1 MLDIDG
7 IERYSVSKWG
17 ERVASKYLADLD
29 SAIAR
34 IAENPGLLQVCP
46 DTSLRLRF
54 HLVRE
59 HVPVCDAIGHH
70 VFILAVRYAAMD
82 LPHRL
87 AELEPQLLYECELL
101 ARRIANSRTQ

>member
-17 ERVASKYLADLD
+17 ERVANRYLADLD

-34 IAENPGLLQVCP
+34 IAENPGLLQGRR

-59 HVPVCDAIGHH
+59 HVLICDAIGDH
-70 VFILAVRYAAMD
+70 VFILAVRHAAMD

-87 AELEPQLLYECELL
+87 AELEPQLLYESELL
-101 ARRIANSRTQ
+101 ARRIADSGTK